1 MKFLILLLLPFV
13 WGTQAVNALRVGDCV
28 YCSNQLVAVS
38 LATNSDYAAS
48 VKVNQAEADTVSF
61 TDDQQVLL
69 CRNFISNGFNALK
82 ETFQELDSSIEEG
95 YHHVTCEDG
104 REDLLKFRQM
114 NPRGRADLAA
124 FILYYKRELNRE
136 QDLVEIFNTVTPGPK
151 VPNGTLIDFIEYYK
165 NIEQSNAH
173 AISEYERMITLLR
186 RFGAKKASE
195 L

>member
-1 MKFLILLLLPFV
+1 MKFLIMLLLPFV
-13 WGTQAVNALRVGDCV
+13 WGSQAVNAAGVGDCV
-28 YCSNQLVAVS
+28 YCSYQLVAVS
-38 LATNSDYAAS
+38 LPPSSDYAAT
-48 VKVNQAEADTVSF
+48 VKANQTEADTVRF

-82 ETFQELDSSIEEG
+82 ETFQELGSSIEEG